1 MELHD
6 IIAIYYCQPLD
17 IVLFSK
23 NITTIL
29 YTFLPTKSEKK
40 EISVS
45 IFKKQGHEILNIS
58 NSCDIKPKSKGD
70 KLLTTKKEDSIH
82 GYGTQSVIKTLK
94 KYEGVY
100 SWEYD
105 EKEKIF
111 ETNVLLPME

>member
-40 EISVS
+40 EIS
-45 IFKKQGHEILNIS
+45 IS
-58 NSCDIKPKSKGD
+58 Q
-70 KLLTTKKEDSIH
+70 DSFL
-82 GYGTQSVIKTLK
+82 VIGSET
-94 KYEGVY
+94 
-100 SWEYD
+100 
-105 EKEKIF
+105 EKEGF
-111 ETNVLLPME
+111 EPSRRVNDLHP